1 MRRNLSYWPSVRA
14 NSAKTFFRFLILT
27 LLVLGLGPEISGPA
41 AAQKKQKDPV
51 LNQYL
56 IEEFAQLNT
65 KLNQLGERLAALEA
79 ELARVKQM
87 ESELMTEVRST
98 QTTVKTMDT
107 SLSTFRLSSQQDL
120 FSLKTDL
127 TQVRQDISRLADL
140 VLKSVPPAPAAPA
153 LAEQPAVEGYIT
165 AVNEQ
170 TQEVTINLGSG
181 VGVRQGSEFNVFK
194 ASDPKREVGIIEVV
208 DVIDANNARAR
219 IVFVRPAFKFE
230 FSDIVRPRS

>member
-1 MRRNLSYWPSVRA
+1 MRRMAIMRTYLNC
-14 NSAKTFFRFLILT
+14 FRFLILA
-27 LLVLGLGPEISGPA
+27 LLVLGLAMPA

-51 LNQYL
+51 LHQYL
-56 IEEFAQLNT
+56 IEEFAQLNA
-65 KLNQLGERLAALEA
+65 KLDRLGERLVALEA
-79 ELARVKQM
+79 ELARMKQTG
-87 ESELMTEVRST
+87 SELMTEVRST

-107 SLSTFRLSSQQDL
+107 ALSTFRLSSQQDL

-127 TQVRQDISRLADL
+127 TQVRQDIGRLTDL
-140 VLKSVPPAPAAPA
+140 VLKSMPAAPPVPPPV
-153 LAEQPAVEGYIT
+153 EQPAVEGYIT

-170 TQEVTINLGSG
+170 TQEVTINLGSS

-208 DVIDANNARAR
+208 DVIDANNSRAR
-219 IVFVRPAFKFE
+219 VVFVRPSFKFE